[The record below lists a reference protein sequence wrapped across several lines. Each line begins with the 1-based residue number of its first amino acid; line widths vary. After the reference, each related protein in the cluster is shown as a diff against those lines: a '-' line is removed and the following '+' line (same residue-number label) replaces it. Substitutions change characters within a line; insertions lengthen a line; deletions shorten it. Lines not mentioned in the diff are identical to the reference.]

1 MVNIITQEEQDTQ
14 FIIDNFDDMY
24 IDILIGQYN
33 TPFKKLDYKIEF
45 LRSRN
50 RKIKAID
57 LLWMIKPFINRI
69 LEVHSVD
76 VLKRS
81 LMSLGCN
88 RITRCYNDSEIE
100 SIYECEYDISSY
112 IKLDKNDRNTS
123 LAIKRIV
130 DEQYWNLFLN

>member
-1 MVNIITQEEQDTQ
+1 MVNITQEEQDTQ
-14 FIIDNFDDMY
+14 FIIDDLY
-24 IDILIGQYN
+24 IDIVIVQYN
-33 TPFKKLDYKIEF
+33 TPFKKLDDKIEF

-57 LLWMIKPFINRI
+57 LLWMMIKPFINRI

-100 SIYECEYDISSY
+100 SIYECEYDITSY

>member
-1 MVNIITQEEQDTQ
+1 MVNITQEEQDTQ

-33 TPFKKLDYKIEF
+33 TPFKKLFYKLEF
-45 LRSRN
+45 LQSRN

-57 LLWMIKPFINRI
+57 ALWMIKPFINRI
-69 LEVHSVD
+69 LEVHSVN
-76 VLKRS
+76 VFKRS
-81 LMSLGCN
+81 LMAICCD
-88 RITRCYNDSEIE
+88 RISRGFEDSDIE
-100 SIYECEYDISSY
+100 SIYEIEYDTTNY
-112 IKLDKNDRNTS
+112 IKLNNMNTS